1 MSEHHH
7 HCHHHETPG
16 AGRTWPFALGIGL
29 NLAFVAFEWMAG
41 AMAHSMALVADA
53 SHNLSDVLGLALAWT
68 AFALSQ
74 RRPSEGFTYGL
85 GRSSILAALFN
96 ALLLMA
102 AIGGIA
108 WEAFQRFF
116 HPQPLRAGMVMAVAG
131 VGILINTATALFFL
145 RGRKS
150 DLNIGGAFLHMAI
163 DALVSLGV
171 VLGGFLVLRT
181 GWLWVDPLLGLI
193 IVGVILVGTWGLL
206 RDSLHL
212 SLDGVPR
219 GLEVEDVREA
229 LLAFSGVTG
238 LHNLH
243 IWATSTTESALS
255 VHLHT
260 DLHTTDGIQ
269 SEIVKALHDRFGIAH
284 ATLQMEHEKLAHTC
298 PVRHDF

>member
-1 MSEHHH
+1 
-7 HCHHHETPG
+7 
-16 AGRTWPFALGIGL
+16 
-29 NLAFVAFEWMAG
+29 
-41 AMAHSMALVADA
+41 MALVADA

-68 AFALSQ
+68 AFALS
-74 RRPSEGFTYGL
+74 RRKPSQGFTYGL

-96 ALLLMA
+96 AMLLMG

-108 WEAFQRFF
+108 WEALQRFF
-116 HPQPLRAGMVMAVAG
+116 HPQVVQAGMVMAVAG

-150 DLNIGGAFLHMAI
+150 DLNIRGAFLHMAI
-163 DALVSLGV
+163 DAFVSLGV
-171 VLGGFLVLRT
+171 VLGGLLVLWT
-181 GWLWVDPLLGLI
+181 GWLWVDPLLSLI
-193 IVGVILVGTWGLL
+193 IVGVILVGTWDLL

-219 GLEVEDVREA
+219 GLKVEEVRDT
-229 LLAFSGVTG
+229 LLAFAGVTG

-243 IWATSTTESALS
+243 VWATSTTESALS

-260 DLHTTDGIQ
+260 DLHTTDGVQ
-269 SEIVKALHDRFGIAH
+269 SEIAKVLHDRFGIAH
-284 ATLQMEHEKLAHTC
+284 TTLQMEHEDFAHAC